1 MVVVSLL
8 AILALIATAAY
19 RRWVHTAYLSEAHE
33 MVTNIRAAQESFRA
47 ENGGYLNISTQLGPS
62 YDYPANPP
70 GKFKTQ
76 WGGDCAG
83 CPNPRN
89 WSLLNIQPSGPLAF
103 GYSVVA
109 NPSSDPSSNYN
120 ITVNGQSLAIVNGMP
135 APWYVIE
142 ADGDLDGNSV
152 FTHVYGMSA
161 TNQIFVDNEGE

>member
-1 MVVVSLL
+1 VVSIL
-8 AILALIATAAY
+8 AILALIATAVY

-33 MVTNIRAAQESFRA
+33 MVANIRVAQESFRA
-47 ENGGYLNISTQLGPS
+47 ENGGYLGISGGLGPPN
-62 YDYPANPP
+62 DYPAPTP

-76 WGGDCAG
+76 WGGVCTGCA
-83 CPNPRN
+83 PKMT
-89 WSLLNIQPSGPLAF
+89 WSMLNIQPSGPLAF

-109 NPSSDPSSNYN
+109 SLPNDPSASSGYN
-120 ITVNGQSLAIVNGMP
+120 ITVNRQPLAIANGMP
-135 APWYVIE
+135 APWYLIE